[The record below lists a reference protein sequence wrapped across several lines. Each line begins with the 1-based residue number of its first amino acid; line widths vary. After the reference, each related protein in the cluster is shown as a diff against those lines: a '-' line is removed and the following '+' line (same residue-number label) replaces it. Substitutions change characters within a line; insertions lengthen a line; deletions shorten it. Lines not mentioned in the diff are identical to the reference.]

1 MRLYKDLETR
11 TIQELYHLKDMVSV
25 NDDLSFEEKFENMKN
40 IQRMIDVK
48 TGTTLQDIEA
58 SSPDYSDIGA

>member
-25 NDDLSFEEKFENMKN
+25 NDELSFEEKFENMKN
-40 IQRMIDVK
+40 IQRMIDIK